1 MKILEVM
8 EGDVIRTRFATKQA
22 QRGLDKY
29 RPVPGLKIPV
39 FDRARGG
46 SLPPDLAQDPEPF
59 ARFYAQPTGRGNA
72 THIMGVREN
81 GREYI
86 TSTTNSEE
94 LAAALADAYN
104 RGGFSAHDIQP
115 VRLREMAEGFRV
127 YAARVKVK
135 NPLYNNTVDVA
146 VFAKNTAMARAL
158 LQAQFGAD
166 SVVTNVHELSA

>member
-8 EGDVIRTRFATKQA
+8 EGDVIRTRFVTKQA

-29 RPVPGLKIPV
+29 KPVPGLKIPV
-39 FDRARGG
+39 FDRAQGHA
-46 SLPPDLAQDPEPF
+46 LPPDLAQDPEPF
-59 ARFYAQPTGRGNA
+59 VRFYAQPTGRGNA

-81 GREYI
+81 GKEYK

-166 SVVTNVHELSA
+166 SVVTNVHELSD

>member
-1 MKILEVM
+1 MKILEIM

-115 VRLREMAEGFRV
+115 VRLREMA
-127 YAARVKVK
+127 YAH
-135 NPLYNNTVDVA
+135 
-146 VFAKNTAMARAL
+146 
-158 LQAQFGAD
+158 GAPVEFMRR
-166 SVVTNVHELSA
+166 SIASHSRCR